1 MTNQNMDMAC
11 HAVEIFFERAHGGK
25 RDVLRIRLMAEEK
38 SASCGMLSR
47 FMPEKNIRR
56 KKMSTVF
63 SQEEINTGRQ
73 REFDYLKGVFMLFI
87 YLIHAFQATLSMED
101 SITQGIYMFATM
113 SGAAIFIFVMEIGTV
128 YSRNAAPA
136 ELAKSGIRMVFY
148 QYLNNMAYVAA
159 LLIPYPFVRGNLSET
174 GMGNFKFLIEIY
186 IQYINIFFITGI
198 IYLVLALFKKRDL
211 KRRHAPK
218 AGLWTE
224 IAGYVAAG
232 AAVSIAAPFLY
243 GKPVNVPVLGYMIKL
258 LVGEADFVSFTPLYF
273 LSYALFGVA
282 FGKILRHVKDKAGF
296 YKILAVPST
305 LVVIIWW
312 VLIFGKYGSDISE
325 MRAVLVDGYTQPDF
339 WHVMASMAH
348 IFVFAIIFF
357 FIGRSGRKDGKTCEP
372 KNPIAR
378 QLLYYSRHISKYYAL
393 HVTVYFIALGIHG
406 YESFKSYQ
414 CWLLALLSMI
424 VTELMV
430 RGYNR
435 MK

>member
-1 MTNQNMDMAC
+1 MAFCQWYREYYDLQPGNKVAAYASYGFDAHMMDIYPALTAGA
-11 HAVEIFFERAHGGK
+11 AVCII
-25 RDVLRIRLMAEEK
+25 DQSIRLDLNE
-38 SASCGMLSR
+38 LNR
-47 FMPEKNIRR
+47 YFMEQKV
-56 KKMSTVF
+56 T
-63 SQEEINTGRQ
+63 
-73 REFDYLKGVFMLFI
+73 
-87 YLIHAFQATLSMED
+87 HAFMT
-101 SITQGIYMFATM
+101 TQIGRAFATSMQCENLRHLSM
-113 SGAAIFIFVMEIGTV
+113 SGAAIFIFVMGIGTV

-186 IQYINIFFITGI
+186 IQYTNIFFITGI
-198 IYLVLALFKKRDL
+198 IYLVLALFKKLDI

-218 AGLWTE
+218 AGLLAE
-224 IAGYVAAG
+224 IAGYVTAG
-232 AAVSIAAPFLY
+232 VAVSIAAPFLY

-258 LVGEADFVSFTPLYF
+258 LIGEADFVSFTPLYF

-296 YKILAVPST
+296 YKILAIPST
-305 LVVIIWW
+305 LAVIIWW

-430 RGYNR
+430 RGYNAKR
-435 MK
+435 C